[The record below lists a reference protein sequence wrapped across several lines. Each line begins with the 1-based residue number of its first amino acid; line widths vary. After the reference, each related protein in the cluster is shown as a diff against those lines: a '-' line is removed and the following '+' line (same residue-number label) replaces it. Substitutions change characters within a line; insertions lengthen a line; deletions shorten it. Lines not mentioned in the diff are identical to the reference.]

1 MAGGVGRESTGVVEH
16 LAELTGLRDRDQ
28 LDVTL
33 VGALQ
38 DLLRPDALA
47 IYRCVGDG
55 TGAADQRRW
64 LTRARL
70 KRGDVAASADP
81 LWADITSLPLLAAHP
96 ERLACLQR
104 NQTVEHVA
112 VAQTAVAQTAAEQTA
127 VEQTAVEQTAAGQIT
142 GQQHTTF
149 FPLDADTDTV
159 GVLEV
164 HTALPLTAE
173 AQRLVSS
180 VLRVYRNFQG
190 LLDYSERDTLTGLL
204 NRKTFDDCFAR
215 VGALPKAA
223 IVSAAAPRFIAT
235 SPAPADA
242 QRRTQAVGTAWLGLI
257 DIDNFKR
264 VNDTHGHL
272 IGDEVLLLLSR
283 LMRSSFRYHDHLFRY
298 GGEEFV
304 VLVRCAGL
312 GDATAAFERFR
323 ANVQAYP
330 FPQVGTLTVSLGFT
344 GLLPAD
350 SPNDAFDRADRAVY
364 YAKQQGRNQVRHYA
378 QLVAEGQL
386 QDTQRTS
393 SVELF

>member
-1 MAGGVGRESTGVVEH
+1 MMGVGGAGTAAGLGLGSSEKPGVVEH

-38 DLLRPDALA
+38 DLVRPDALA
-47 IYRCVGDG
+47 IYRCVGD
-55 TGAADQRRW
+55 TDQRRW

-70 KRGDVAASADP
+70 ARGEVAASADP
-81 LWADITSLPLLAAHP
+81 LWADINTLPLLAAHP
-96 ERLACLQR
+96 ERWACLQR
-104 NQTVEHVA
+104 NETLA
-112 VAQTAVAQTAAEQTA
+112 LANGSG
-127 VEQTAVEQTAAGQIT
+127 GQ
-142 GQQHTTF
+142 TTF
-149 FPLDADTDTV
+149 FPLDADTNTV
-159 GVLEV
+159 GVLEI
-164 HTALPLTAE
+164 HTAQPLTAD

-215 VGALPKAA
+215 VGALPNAA
-223 IVSAAAPRFIAT
+223 LVSTATPRFVAG
-235 SPAPADA
+235 SADH
-242 QRRTQAVGTAWLGLI
+242 QRRAPQPGTAWLGLI
-257 DIDNFKR
+257 DIDHFKR
-264 VNDTHGHL
+264 VNDTYGHL

-304 VLVRCAGL
+304 VLMRCAGL
-312 GDATAAFERFR
+312 GDATAAFDRFR
-323 ANVQAYP
+323 ANVQSYA
-330 FPQVGTLTVSLGFT
+330 FPQVGSITVSLGFT
-344 GLLPAD
+344 SLLPAD

-364 YAKQQGRNQVRHYA
+364 FAKQNGRNQVRHYA
-378 QLVAEGQL
+378 QLVAEGSL
-386 QDTQRTS
+386 QDTQRDS